1 MKKLWILSM
10 CLCLVFALTACQQ
23 EPEKKD
29 GEETD
34 AKTTTTTTTT
44 VANIDENGTGGDMD
58 GCVEHQFY
66 YHAIDGDWT
75 QEQIDAFQKAY
86 EELGEP
92 DDGFNIVEFVKCL
105 EIPRED
111 FPRWAAWT
119 THETWDGDLDKPA
132 LAQWRD
138 CPYTYNQFLDAVYGD
153 DQALA
158 EWVFAYETTCE
169 LGHY

>member
-1 MKKLWILSM
+1 MKKLWILSL
-10 CLCLVFALTACQQ
+10 CLCLIFALTACQQ
-23 EPEKKD
+23 VSEKKKD
-29 GEETD
+29 SEEIDT
-34 AKTTTTTTTT
+34 KTTASTTI
-44 VANIDENGTGGDMD
+44 ANIDVSGIGGDMD
-58 GCVEHQFY
+58 GCVVHQFY
-66 YHAIDGDWT
+66 YHALDGDWT
-75 QEQIDAFQKAY
+75 QEQVDTFQKAY
-86 EELGEP
+86 RELGEP

-169 LGHY
+169 LGLY